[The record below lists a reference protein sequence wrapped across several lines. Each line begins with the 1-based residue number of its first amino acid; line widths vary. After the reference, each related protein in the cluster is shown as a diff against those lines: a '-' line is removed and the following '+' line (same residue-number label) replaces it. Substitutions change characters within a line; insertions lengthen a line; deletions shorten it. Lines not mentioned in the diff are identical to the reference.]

1 MNGTELREGGDST
14 VRGELAITHRGGGL
28 LMASVEHV
36 CIAVWDVKPTRP
48 LFEIQKAHLATAV
61 AREPGRTLFMCVVST
76 SADPPDQ
83 EIRDASAKMVA
94 AHEKNLAGCCCVIEG
109 SGFRAAITRTVL
121 TGIMLVV
128 RSPVPFHFCESVM
141 VGCKWLETRSGRGK
155 LQGLAEK
162 IERAR
167 TTTR

>member
-1 MNGTELREGGDST
+1 
-14 VRGELAITHRGGGL
+14 
-28 LMASVEHV
+28 MASFEHL

-48 LFEIQKAHLATAV
+48 LFEIQKAHLAAVV
-61 AREPGRTLFMCVVST
+61 AREPGHALFICVVST
-76 SADPPDQ
+76 SADPPEQ

-94 AHEKNLAGCCCVIEG
+94 AHDKNLAGCCCVIEG

-128 RSPVPFHFCESVM
+128 RGPVPFHFSESVV
-141 VGCKWLETRSGRGK
+141 VGCKWLETRSSRDR
-155 LQGLAEK
+155 LHGLAEK

>member
-1 MNGTELREGGDST
+1 MNGTELRAGSST
-14 VRGELAITHRGGGL
+14 ARGELTITHRGSGL
-28 LMASVEHV
+28 LMASFEHL

-48 LFEIQKAHLATAV
+48 LFEIQKAHLAAVV
-61 AREPGRTLFMCVVST
+61 AREPGHALFICVVST
-76 SADPPDQ
+76 SADPPEQ

-94 AHEKNLAGCCCVIEG
+94 AHDKNLAGCCCVIEG

-128 RSPVPFHFCESVM
+128 RGPVPFHFSESVV
-141 VGCKWLETRSGRGK
+141 VGCKWLETRSSRDR
-155 LQGLAEK
+155 LHGLAEK

>member
-1 MNGTELREGGDST
+1 MAGTERTEGRRST
-14 VRGELAITHRGGGL
+14 GRPELVITHRGGGL
-28 LMASVEHV
+28 LMASFQRV
-36 CIAVWDVKPTRP
+36 CVAVWDVKPTRQ
-48 LFEIQKAHLATAV
+48 LFEIQKAHLAAAV
-61 AREPGRTLFMCVVST
+61 AREPGRALFLCVVAK

-83 EIRDASAKMVA
+83 ELRDASSKMIA
-94 AHEKNLAGCCCVIEG
+94 GHGKNLTGCACVIEG
-109 SGFRAAITRTVL
+109 TGFRAAITRTVL

-128 RSPVPFHFCESVM
+128 GGPVPFHFSESVL
-141 VGCKWLETRSGRGK
+141 VGCKWLETRNGHDR